1 MVEIRIHGRGGQ
13 GSVSAA
19 YLLALAAFESG
30 LYGQAFP
37 SFGAERRGAPI
48 SAFVRIH
55 QTPFSRYCLVL
66 SPDYLII
73 LDESLIFLPETL
85 SGLATSGGILVNSR
99 KSRLEIQKQ
108 FLERGLSFQEDSRM
122 ELVGATEISLAH
134 LGKSIPNTVLV
145 SAFLSLTKIISQSSL
160 EKALAKRFN
169 GPVLDANLKMVR
181 EGSNQVKEGSW
192 KDSHPESRYQAHA

>member
-48 SAFVRIH
+48 SAFVRIN
-55 QTPFSRYCLVL
+55 QTPFARHCQVL
-66 SPDYLII
+66 SPDYLIV
-73 LDESLIFLPETL
+73 LDESLILLPETL

-99 KSRLEIQKQ
+99 KSRPEIQKQ
-108 FLERGLSFQEDSRM
+108 FLERGLSLQEDSRM
-122 ELVGATEISLAH
+122 ELVTATEISLAH

-145 SAFLSLTKIISQSSL
+145 SAFLSLTQIISQSSL
-160 EKALAKRFN
+160 EKALAKRFS
-169 GPVLDANLKMVR
+169 GKVLDANLKMVR
-181 EGSNQVKEGSW
+181 EGSTQVKEGSW
-192 KDSHPESRYQAHA
+192 MDLLPETSYQTHA

>member
-30 LYGQAFP
+30 LYAQAFP

-55 QTPFSRYCLVL
+55 ETPFARHCQVL

-99 KSRLEIQKQ
+99 KSRPEIQKQ

-145 SAFLSLTKIISQSSL
+145 SAFLSLTQIISQSSL

-169 GPVLDANLKMVR
+169 GPVLDANMKMVR

-192 KDSHPESRYQAHA
+192 MDSHPETRRQAHA

>member
-48 SAFVRIH
+48 SAFVRIN
-55 QTPFSRYCLVL
+55 QTPLARHCQVL
-66 SPDYLII
+66 SPDYLIV
-73 LDESLIFLPETL
+73 LDESLILLPETL

-99 KSRLEIQKQ
+99 KSRPEIQKQ
-108 FLERGLSFQEDSRM
+108 FLERGLSLQEDSRM
-122 ELVGATEISLAH
+122 ELVTATEISLAH

-145 SAFLSLTKIISQSSL
+145 SAFLSLTQIISQSSL
-160 EKALAKRFN
+160 EKALAKRFS
-169 GPVLDANLKMVR
+169 GKVLDANLKMVR
-181 EGSNQVKEGSW
+181 EGSTQVKEGSW
-192 KDSHPESRYQAHA
+192 MDLLPETSYQTHA